1 MICPR
6 CRHEGLFETFVMVGP
21 PEHFGLPFSWWLHC
35 PQCAAEF
42 DEDEVEAF
50 QAERAIS
57 QARLTSKL

>member
-1 MICPR
+1 
-6 CRHEGLFETFVMVGP
+6 MVGP